1 MSNPY
6 QRDMSSWHVLEPY
19 ARMIPLPGSPDR
31 QMFLYE
37 AGAADAPAVVLI
49 HGLADEADTWRHVL
63 LALAQRYRVVA
74 LDLPGFGR
82 SDLPA
87 KGYGIHYLA
96 ALVREVMNQLSI
108 PRATLVG
115 SSLGAAIAHMIA
127 VRWTMRVAGLV
138 LVDGGLA
145 LEPQK
150 LQLKTLVGMLPFI
163 GENWYNGLRKDP
175 QKTYSTLRPY
185 YADIDRLPEE
195 DRTFLYQRVNER
207 VWNERQRSA
216 YFGILRRLPLFM
228 LRDVRQYTRNL
239 AKLSVDTL
247 VIWGEVDRILAPSNG
262 QALVRAQPSAQLATI
277 PNAGHLPHQEQ
288 PAAFLATLEK
298 FGL

>member
-6 QRDMSSWHVLEPY
+6 QRDMAPWAALESY
-19 ARMIPLPGSPDR
+19 ARTIPLPGSPD
-31 QMFLYE
+31 QNMFLYE
-37 AGAADAPAVVLI
+37 AGAMDAPTVVLI
-49 HGLADEADTWRHVL
+49 HGLADEADTWRHVML
-63 LALAQRYRVVA
+63 PLAQRYRVVA

-87 KGYGIHYLA
+87 KGYGIYYLA
-96 ALVREVMNQLSI
+96 ALVREVMSQLSI

-115 SSLGAAIAHMIA
+115 SSLGAVIAHMIA

-163 GENWYNGLRKDP
+163 GEHWYNGLRKDP
-175 QKTYSTLRPY
+175 QKTYATLRPY
-185 YADIDRLPEE
+185 YADIDHLPEE
-195 DRTFLYQRVNER
+195 DRAFLYQRVNER
-207 VWNERQRSA
+207 VWNDRQRSA

-228 LRDVRQYTRNL
+228 LRDVRNYTQKL
-239 AKLSVDTL
+239 ASLSVDTL
-247 VIWGEVDRILAPSNG
+247 VVWGENDRILAPSNG
-262 QALVRAQPSAQLATI
+262 QALVKAQPSAQLTTI

-288 PAAFLATLEK
+288 PAAFLAALEK

>member
-1 MSNPY
+1 MSNRY
-6 QRDMSSWHVLEPY
+6 QRDMAPWSALESN
-19 ARMIPLPGSPDR
+19 ARMIPLPGAPDR
-31 QMFLYE
+31 KMFLYE

-49 HGLADEADTWRHVL
+49 HGLADEADTWRHVMLL
-63 LALAQRYRVVA
+63 LAERYRVVA

-115 SSLGAAIAHMIA
+115 SSLGAIIAHMIA

-175 QKTYSTLRPY
+175 QKTYATLRPY
-185 YADIDRLPEE
+185 YADIDRLPED
-195 DRTFLYQRVNER
+195 DRVFLYQRVNER
-207 VWNERQRSA
+207 VWNDRQRSA

-228 LRDVRQYTRNL
+228 LRDVRRYTQKL
-239 AKLSVDTL
+239 ASLSVDTL
-247 VIWGEVDRILAPSNG
+247 VIWGENDRILAPSNG
-262 QALVRAQPSAQLATI
+262 QALLRAQPSAHLSII

-288 PAAFLATLEK
+288 PAAFLAALEK